1 MSSGN
6 SYTYTVM
13 NQKPFSVSLMVHR
26 NKQGVETAKKTA
38 YKPMAPESKCFRN
51 MALAQAHRPVVTVIL
66 KY

>member
-6 SYTYTVM
+6 SYTYIVM

-38 YKPMAPESKCFRN
+38 YKPMAPESE
-51 MALAQAHRPVVTVIL
+51 ML
-66 KY
+66 